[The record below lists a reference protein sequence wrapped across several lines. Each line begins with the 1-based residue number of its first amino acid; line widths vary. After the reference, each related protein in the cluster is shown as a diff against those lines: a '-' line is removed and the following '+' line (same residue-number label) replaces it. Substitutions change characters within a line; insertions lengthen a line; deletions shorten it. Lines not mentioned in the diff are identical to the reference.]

1 MIFNQLSQGGQSG
14 ASPFTLIASETF
26 QLSYD
31 STTAASEWQYFPGL
45 SQYFPDGVIRPLYVK
60 LRDENGPR
68 NGYYYGF
75 DALCIPRSD
84 SQDALVQTAYRY
96 NDTGTRL
103 THTPTSTIA
112 PTAGYGIWLYAC
124 PILQSSS
131 GRLDLRLGRRYN
143 ATNSYTIDGTYTLE
157 VYLIE
162 LPE

>member
-14 ASPFTLIASETF
+14 ASPFTLIVSETF

-75 DALCIPRSD
+75 DALCLPRYD
-84 SQDALVQTAYRY
+84 TQGAVVQSIYRY
-96 NDTGTRL
+96 DDSGERKIFN
-103 THTPTSTIA
+103 PASATS

-157 VYLIE
+157 VYLVE